1 MQENPTS
8 LPSGQAIAAPP
19 PPKSPLGYTA
29 AEAAE
34 ILGKHVNTIY
44 AWIDKG
50 ILPHRQFGGVG
61 AKYIPRRAVR
71 ALLDFDDD
79 TADLVSPTGG
89 RAA

>member
-1 MQENPTS
+1 MQENTTN
-8 LPSGQAIAAPP
+8 LPAGQAMTAPP
-19 PPKSPLGYTA
+19 PPKSPLGYTV
-29 AEAAE
+29 AEVAE

-44 AWIDKG
+44 TWIDRG

-79 TADLVSPTGG
+79 SDLMRPTDGD
-89 RAA
+89 AA

>member
-1 MQENPTS
+1 MQENTTS
-8 LPSGQAIAAPP
+8 LPAGQAMTAFP

-29 AEAAE
+29 TEVAE

-50 ILPHRQFGGVG
+50 VLPHRQIGGVG

-71 ALLDFDDD
+71 ELLDLDYE
-79 TADLVSPTGG
+79 TADLGSTPSGD
-89 RAA
+89 AA

>member
-8 LPSGQAIAAPP
+8 LPSGQAMATPP
-19 PPKSPLGYTA
+19 SPKSPLGYTA
-29 AEAAE
+29 AEVAA

-89 RAA
+89 EAA